1 MKKGEQDLRVIMAG
15 GGTGGHIYPALAIA
29 RGIQERWPQ
38 AEIIFVGTKEGL
50 ENTIIPEA
58 GYKLMTISAQGLD
71 RSSLIKAAGSL
82 LQVPIGFWQARNII
96 RDYKPSIVI
105 GTGGYVSYPVV
116 LAASIMQVKTVIH
129 EQNAYPGLANRA
141 LAKRVDRVLLTFPG
155 AASHF
160 PSGVTHLTGLPIR
173 PEITAA
179 TRKEAANFFQLRED
193 KFTLLVVGGSRGSL
207 RINQATTGLLKRYK
221 DKDMQLVWITGS
233 QHFEILSKEFEE
245 EKLPDNI
252 RVFPYLFNME
262 MGWAIADLAICRA
275 GATTLSELAVRGL
288 PAILIPY
295 PYASEGHQE
304 KNARYLEEKG
314 AALIIVDEFLDEQTL
329 FNNIEGMRR
338 NKFRLLRMAQ
348 IMKEE
353 GRLRALDDIL
363 DVIQDIK
370 GSDIS

>member
-1 MKKGEQDLRVIMAG
+1 MRVIMAG

-29 RGIQERWPQ
+29 RGIQVRWPQ
-38 AEIIFVGTKEGL
+38 AEIVFAGTKEGL
-50 ENTIIPEA
+50 ENTIIPET
-58 GYKLMTISAQGLD
+58 GFKLMTISAQGLD

-82 LQVPIGFWQARNII
+82 LQVPLGFWQARNII
-96 RDYKPSIVI
+96 KEFKPNIVI

-129 EQNAYPGLANRA
+129 EQNAFPGLANRA

-155 AASHF
+155 AAAHF
-160 PSGVTHLTGLPIR
+160 PSEVTHHTGLPVR
-173 PEITAA
+173 PEISSA
-179 TRKEAANFFQLRED
+179 TRKEAADFFQLRED

-207 RINQATTGLLKRYK
+207 RINQATTELLKKYK
-221 DKDMQLVWITGS
+221 DKDIQLVWVTGP
-233 QHFEILSKEFEE
+233 QHFEVLSKALEE
-245 EKLPDNI
+245 EKLPGNM

-262 MGWAIADLAICRA
+262 MGWAIADLAVCRA
-275 GATTLSELAVRGL
+275 GATTLSELTVRGL

-295 PYASEGHQE
+295 PYAAEGHQE
-304 KNARYLEEKG
+304 KNARYLEDKG

-329 FNNIEGMRR
+329 FDKIESLRQ

-363 DVIQDIK
+363 DVIQDVM
-370 GSDIS
+370 G